1 MCKQKFDFS
10 FEEEDTIEGM
20 KKLIVEEVA
29 QFRQEVRGQVPRG
42 TGPKPSNSCVLFHSP
57 HTSTDLLHLIRLP
70 IPSRETVASSP
81 VTEYAAPNG
90 ATSNYTRPHEMRPGS
105 PVMEDPS
112 VELEKELAGTH
123 LHQ

>member
-1 MCKQKFDFS
+1 
-10 FEEEDTIEGM
+10 M

-42 TGPKPSNSCVLFHSP
+42 TGQKTGNTCVLFTAPRPSP
-57 HTSTDLLHLIRLP
+57 DLLHPIRLP

-81 VTEYAAPNG
+81 VTEYAPANG
-90 ATSNYTRPHEMRPGS
+90 ATSNYTRSHEMRPGS

>member
-1 MCKQKFDFS
+1 
-10 FEEEDTIEGM
+10 M

-42 TGPKPSNSCVLFHSP
+42 TGQRPSNTYVLLSLLTPRSFF
-57 HTSTDLLHLIRLP
+57 DLLRLIRLP

-81 VTEYAAPNG
+81 VAEYAPSNG
-90 ATSNYTRPHEMRPGS
+90 ATSNYTRPNEMRPGS

>member
-1 MCKQKFDFS
+1 M
-10 FEEEDTIEGM
+10 IEGM

-29 QFRQEVRGQVPRG
+29 QFRQEVRGQAPRG
-42 TGPKPSNSCVLFHSP
+42 TGQKSGNS
-57 HTSTDLLHLIRLP
+57 LP
-70 IPSRETVASSP
+70 IPSRDTVASSP
-81 VTEYAAPNG
+81 VAEYAPANG
-90 ATSNYTRPHEMRPGS
+90 ATSNYTRADGMRPGS

>member
-1 MCKQKFDFS
+1 MGRLLVLDKNPAIRAFFPPAPCSS
-10 FEEEDTIEGM
+10 F
-20 KKLIVEEVA
+20 
-29 QFRQEVRGQVPRG
+29 
-42 TGPKPSNSCVLFHSP
+42 
-57 HTSTDLLHLIRLP
+57 DLLRLIRLP

-123 LHQ
+123 LYQ

>member
-1 MCKQKFDFS
+1 
-10 FEEEDTIEGM
+10 M

-42 TGPKPSNSCVLFHSP
+42 TGQKPGNQCVPFPAHRSSP
-57 HTSTDLLHLIRLP
+57 NLLRPIRLP

-81 VTEYAAPNG
+81 VSEYVAPNG